1 MNEEKVLHE
10 IRYRLEAVDT
20 LRVALELR
28 LKWSE
33 APSMTMHA
41 DGKLVFEANMNSFTN
56 LAIESG
62 IIHCRALLEFLGLCE
77 GEGKLGKRQKR
88 RPGDIGIECFR
99 NANGPLK
106 MVDPEAALRRYK
118 GRRDEA
124 EKALLAIF
132 HIANKRLAH
141 ITGDWVD
148 DPEHGR
154 LVEVAVYGIPS
165 LVISYLYTPLGLPAP
180 SYKIASRR
188 RET

>member
-28 LKWSE
+28 SKWIK
-33 APSMTMHA
+33 APPMTMHV
-41 DGKLVFEANMNSFTN
+41 DGRQVIEGNLNGFTN
-56 LAIESG
+56 LAIEAG
-62 IIHCRALLEFLGLCE
+62 IIHCRALLEFLGLCRRNN
-77 GEGKLGKRQKR
+77 KLGNVTKRL
-88 RPGDIGIECFR
+88 PGDIGVENFS

-106 MVDPEAALRRYK
+106 KVDPEAALSRYK
-118 GRRDEA
+118 GGREEA

-154 LVEVAVYGIPS
+154 LVEVAVYGIPA
-165 LVISYLYTPLGLPAP
+165 LVISYLYTPLGLPSP
-180 SYKIASRR
+180 IYKTTSRPGD
-188 RET
+188 T